1 MTHKAMPA
9 LMLVMA
15 AFMALLTLGS
25 GELLF
30 QMLGAILVVVG
41 LGTVISQIQLNQSFE
56 RPLPNEE
63 LIDISQ
69 VPPKGLGEKLYPY
82 VFLGSTIVI
91 VLVLTLYVAWDLGL
105 W

>member
-1 MTHKAMPA
+1 MVVAVAFLA
-9 LMLVMA
+9 LQA
-15 AFMALLTLGS
+15 IGS

-30 QMLGAILVVVG
+30 QMLGALLLAVG
-41 LGTVISQIQLNQSFE
+41 LGTVIGQIQLNRSLKQ
-56 RPLPNEE
+56 PLPKEE

-69 VPPKGLGEKLYPY
+69 VPPKGLGERLYPY

-91 VLVLTLYVAWDLGL
+91 VLALALYVAWDLGM